1 MPNDLQL
8 FKGLTPQEI
17 ATQFSREQ
25 MQEALS
31 AGAQP
36 TTQIMSKL
44 AGVPPPSEGVPN
56 SGNKFGYTYKDS
68 GSRKGSGLDRS
79 YQGARARGLHELAVQ
94 ERTASRKDRELDRQI
109 AADKATAEYRTQ
121 TLTAKNAPEV
131 EKPRTTTERNALVRG
146 ILESAL
152 AQVQRAGSAEAG
164 IAALQGNL
172 AIGDEALTESES
184 NTFVTAIMSAAP
196 KDDPSLGLDSGER
209 RKLAGLISVDSQL
222 ARVQRKIGSGKFE
235 DLLGTFDGGLTGFQD
250 ALFQETLS
258 PQARAILVEIGFVAE
273 TAVRLFSGA
282 AVTDSEDNRFRKQ
295 FVGSLSGGRENMLAS
310 MNALQGGIRDQRDQ
324 LLLVSKANQEGDV
337 GAFISQDEINDLL
350 ELAKSGD
357 EEAMQRLVDLR
368 IVK

>member
-1 MPNDLQL
+1 MTADLQL

-25 MQEALS
+25 MQEAL

-44 AGVPPPSEGVPN
+44 AGVSPPSEEVPN

-79 YQGARARGLHELAVQ
+79 YQGARARGLHKLAVQ
-94 ERTASRKDRELDRQI
+94 ERTESRKDRELDRQI

-121 TLTAKNAPEV
+121 TLTAKNASE

-196 KDDPSLGLDSGER
+196 KEDPSLGLDSGER

-235 DLLGTFDGGLTGFQD
+235 DLLGTFDGGLTSFQD
-250 ALFQETLS
+250 ALLQETLS

-324 LLLVSKANQEGDV
+324 LLLVSKANQTGDV
-337 GAFISQDEINDLL
+337 GAFISQDEIDDLL
-350 ELAKSGD
+350 KLANSGD

-368 IVK
+368 LVD